1 MANKQTKKVGGKK
14 YLCVY
19 EDILY
24 NTRNLNSQNTQ
35 TIFSLTQK
43 LKYKQRKDQNK
54 SHNYCFITSF
64 ILNIWKQNSQLLLQ
78 MKFAINL
85 IKFEVEDYKLNLNFS
100 GYFFKITEDK
110 QFL

>member
-1 MANKQTKKVGGKK
+1 MANKLKKVGGKK

-43 LKYKQRKDQNK
+43 LKYKQRKD
-54 SHNYCFITSF
+54 
-64 ILNIWKQNSQLLLQ
+64 
-78 MKFAINL
+78 
-85 IKFEVEDYKLNLNFS
+85 
-100 GYFFKITEDK
+100 
-110 QFL
+110 